1 MTLIATNAVKNRSDV
16 KMFPMPK
23 QTESKNLQKKR
34 LNNDVL
40 KVNELPPQDKNP
52 VKPKRINDEEP
63 LWGIKTSTDRSR
75 VD

>member
-1 MTLIATNAVKNRSDV
+1 MIATNAVKNRSDV

-23 QTESKNLQKKR
+23 QTESTNLQKKR
-34 LNNDVL
+34 LKNDVH

-63 LWGIKTSTDRSR
+63 LWGIKTSTDRGR

>member
-1 MTLIATNAVKNRSDV
+1 MTFIATNAVKNRSDV
-16 KMFPMPK
+16 KKYPMPK
-23 QTESKNLQKKR
+23 QTEYTNLQKKR

-52 VKPKRINDEEP
+52 VKPKRFNDEEP